1 MRACP
6 LAGGITIPC
15 SSDKPMCPYCRLKGR
30 HVALSPIAHL
40 VTIAPAPRPQKVCA
54 VCGAEYQPT
63 SPRQQRCPPCAVLH
77 TRKKNLE
84 YQHAFRQR
92 HKTDANP
99 RMLPDAERTQFE
111 MLHADGMTASAIAQK
126 LGHSHHTVL
135 KHLARPEARHRV
147 EILRK
152 TDMPQLPEREW

>member
-1 MRACP
+1 
-6 LAGGITIPC
+6 
-15 SSDKPMCPYCRLKGR
+15 
-30 HVALSPIAHL
+30 V
-40 VTIAPAPRPQKVCA
+40 
-54 VCGAEYQPT
+54 E
-63 SPRQQRCPPCAVLH
+63 H

-84 YQHAFRQR
+84 YQHVFRQR

-135 KHLARPEARHRV
+135 NHLARPEVQRRV
-147 EILRK
+147 AILRL
-152 TDMPQLPEREW
+152 DGPEPELPH